1 MAGRPKK
8 KPTYNSELQ
17 FEKFLQ
23 KLREAYE
30 ESDSLRMLAAELNIS
45 LLKLRKLLI
54 TAGIFTSDICT
65 QVNELHQAGKN
76 IPEIMELTGLS
87 RASVHSYLPYTKGIY
102 NAEEISLNAE
112 RCQIYR
118 VRQEYVQIL
127 QKVPSKENLWK
138 AIISFQEYPFK
149 TATGLPFHYKL
160 KVGKDG
166 EWNRE
171 LLIEETMRKN
181 NEKKQ

>member
-65 QVNELHQAGKN
+65 
-76 IPEIMELTGLS
+76 
-87 RASVHSYLPYTKGIY
+87 
-102 NAEEISLNAE
+102 
-112 RCQIYR
+112 
-118 VRQEYVQIL
+118 
-127 QKVPSKENLWK
+127 
-138 AIISFQEYPFK
+138 
-149 TATGLPFHYKL
+149 
-160 KVGKDG
+160 
-166 EWNRE
+166 
-171 LLIEETMRKN
+171 
-181 NEKKQ
+181 